1 MVEIILIFL
10 LVGVIVGMLA
20 GLLGI
25 GGGIVLVPTL
35 VYILPKIGLH
45 TSFVMQVALG
55 TSVAC
60 TFFSMLSSAF
70 GHYKQGSIR
79 FDIYLKLITGLIIGS
94 IIGPIIAHSLD
105 YAALKNIFAILL
117 FIVSLKIL
125 IENKNK
131 KVDKDSID
139 NESILYDSI
148 YILFIFGVLIGT
160 IASLMGIGGGIL
172 LLPLFGFMNIKMKNA
187 VGTSAISGVTI
198 STIALIGYIISGYD
212 TVSKSDLY
220 LGYVYLPA
228 VIGISLTSIIFA
240 QVGTLW
246 SKQIPQ
252 DILKKALACIL
263 IFTAGKM
270 FW

>member
-1 MVEIILIFL
+1 MVEILLVFL
-10 LVGVIVGMLA
+10 LVGIIVGMLA

-35 VYILPKIGLH
+35 VYILPKIGLE
-45 TSFVMQVALG
+45 TNFVMQVALG

-70 GHYKQGSIR
+70 GHYKQSSIK
-79 FDIYLKLITGLIIGS
+79 FDIYLKLIPGLFIGS
-94 IIGPIIAHSLD
+94 ILGPIIAHSLN
-105 YAALKNIFAILL
+105 YATLKNIFAVLL
-117 FIVSLKIL
+117 FIVSLRIL
-125 IENKNK
+125 LDHKNKNK
-131 KVDKDSID
+131 D
-139 NESILYDSI
+139 NFPSDNIFYNNN
-148 YILFIFGVLIGT
+148 YFLFICGVIIGT
-160 IASLMGIGGGIL
+160 LASLMGIGGGIL
-172 LLPLFGFMNIKMKNA
+172 LLPLFNFMNIKMKDA

-198 STIALIGYIISGYD
+198 STIALIGYIVSGYD
-212 TVSKSDLY
+212 IVSKSDLY

-240 QVGTLW
+240 QVSALW

-252 DILKKALACIL
+252 DILKKFLACIL